1 MSLIDCIADKY
12 QNFVQLSSLLV
23 NFDLV
28 FSNLKSFKLVQ
39 AREFLLSFIIRSLIR
54 FWTMKCSKKATV
66 WKSFT
71 TKNFILLDASQ
82 TQGNIFKTRYKY
94 KFFLILESLSDHC
107 INGHRLLQ
115 VVDLNL
121 YLNQYLAVVEQLLR
135 VGSLFLWEYRTLS
148 EQLIDISCP
157 RVRASAPHRGM

>member
-1 MSLIDCIADKY
+1 
-12 QNFVQLSSLLV
+12 
-23 NFDLV
+23 
-28 FSNLKSFKLVQ
+28 
-39 AREFLLSFIIRSLIR
+39 
-54 FWTMKCSKKATV
+54 MK
-66 WKSFT
+66 
-71 TKNFILLDASQ
+71 
-82 TQGNIFKTRYKY
+82 
-94 KFFLILESLSDHC
+94 SLSDHC

-121 YLNQYLAVVEQLLR
+121 YLNQYLTVVEQLLR